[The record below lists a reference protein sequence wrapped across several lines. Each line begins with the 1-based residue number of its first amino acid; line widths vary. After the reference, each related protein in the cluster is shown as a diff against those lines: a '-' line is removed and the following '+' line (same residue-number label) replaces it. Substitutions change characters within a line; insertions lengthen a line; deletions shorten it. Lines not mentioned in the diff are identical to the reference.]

1 MYLWRYLLRVYQTLI
16 STHWSKTG
24 NATALRK
31 NKKKNMKK
39 KIASFF
45 AGMLFMVIFGIV
57 DNAGIIW
64 GMDINPLL
72 TPEADPMLSAM
83 LGNTF
88 SDILGA
94 IAGIIISWGFMQV
107 FKVKPAEHILIE
119 LIGVTIGC
127 LIPVGIYLI

>member
-1 MYLWRYLLRVYQTLI
+1 MIV
-16 STHWSKTG
+16 
-24 NATALRK
+24 
-31 NKKKNMKK
+31 
-39 KIASFF
+39 
-45 AGMLFMVIFGIV
+45 FGIV
-57 DNAGIIW
+57 DNAGIVL
-64 GMDINPLL
+64 GMDINPFL

-94 IAGIIISWGFMQV
+94 IAGIIISWGFKRF
-107 FKVKPAEHILIE
+107 FKVKPQEHILIE